1 MIPHEL
7 PAHYLKPGELILCDE
22 ATVVQTVLG
31 SCVSVTLFH
40 RKTAKGAICHGLL
53 PSCQHENACTDRC
66 SEGTRFM
73 DCSIR
78 RMIEAFRS
86 RGISHR
92 ELEAKIFG
100 GADMFRVA
108 QSRVS
113 KINVGAQNIRT
124 TLAVLAEYGLHP
136 LAADTGGN
144 EGRKLY
150 FISSTG
156 EVYLKR
162 VRRTPMAEAI

>member
-7 PAHYLKPGELILCDE
+7 PAHYLKPGELVLCDE

-40 RKTAKGAICHGLL
+40 RRTAMGAICHGLL
-53 PSCQHENACTDRC
+53 PSCRRENACTNLC
-66 SEGTRFM
+66 SDGTRFM

-78 RMIEAFRS
+78 RMIEDFRS
-86 RGISHR
+86 RGIPHC
-92 ELEAKIFG
+92 ELEAKVFG
-100 GADMFRVA
+100 GADMFRAA
-108 QSRVS
+108 QGGAS

-124 TLAVLAEYGLHP
+124 AIAVLEEFGLHP

-162 VRRTPMAEAI
+162 VRRTPMADTI